1 MKKKID
7 LSPTCDHDI
16 CDCIVKAIE
25 DQVLPAAYNEGY
37 IDGYRDIIS
46 ELPSIIR
53 QAGEAMNAGVSPE
66 RWAAALG
73 QKIMGKI
80 ERVKIGYDI
89 EESAKHSPDKRKAL
103 VN

>member
-37 IDGYRDIIS
+37 VDGYRDIIS
-46 ELPSIIR
+46 ELPTIIR

-66 RWAAALG
+66 RWAASLG
-73 QKIMGKI
+73 QKIMSKI
-80 ERVKIGYDI
+80 EQVKLGYDMG
-89 EESAKHSPDKRKAL
+89 EQSKRSPDKRKAL